1 MKRAAWLLPLLL
13 QHTAGYVFAR
23 PLCSS
28 RSGITNSKPLS
39 CAFTCARHR
48 LHMSSTVPPPAAIE
62 NAIHHFSE
70 PLTVRPALMAL
81 LRHLRTA
88 ALLFLPSK
96 FEFEVTLRLIMAAC
110 VGMCIGMER
119 RFSHRPAGV
128 RTMALVSVHTKSNTY
143 N

>member
-1 MKRAAWLLPLLL
+1 
-13 QHTAGYVFAR
+13 
-23 PLCSS
+23 
-28 RSGITNSKPLS
+28 
-39 CAFTCARHR
+39 
-48 LHMSSTVPPPAAIE
+48 MSSTVPPPAAIE

-70 PLTVRPALMAL
+70 PLTVKPAMIAVWRL
-81 LRHLRTA
+81 LRTA

-128 RTMALVSVHTKSNTY
+128 RTMALVALGAATFTIVSAH
-143 N
+143 